1 MFVMQR
7 IKIEDREKN
16 NKNHPS
22 LETTYRACQKI
33 IMKYEF
39 I

>member
-16 NKNHPS
+16 NKDHPS
-22 LETTYRACQKI
+22 LESHTVPE
-33 IMKYEF
+33 KYYEKL
-39 I
+39 